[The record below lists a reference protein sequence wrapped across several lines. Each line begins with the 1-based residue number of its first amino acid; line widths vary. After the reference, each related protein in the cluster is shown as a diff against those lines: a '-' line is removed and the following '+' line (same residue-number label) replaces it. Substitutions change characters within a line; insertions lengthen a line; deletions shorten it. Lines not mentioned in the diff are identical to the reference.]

1 VAPEAGFEEIEMC
14 GTAVDWTSD
23 HSEKGFVRLDECM
36 FKKCCKKYKKK
47 NKSHCKKCP
56 KR

>member
-1 VAPEAGFEEIEMC
+1 MSEAGFEELEAC
-14 GTAVDWTSD
+14 GSGMAWNSEHSD
-23 HSEKGFVRLDECM
+23 KGFIRLDECM